1 MRSSRS
7 KGNLPSQNQNA
18 VRSAPQSRSWRLEAL
33 LKWSCLD
40 PSHPPPFGKFSPHF
54 HPPSSEAK
62 QSWRFYR
69 TQFQAHQ
76 TCSFA
81 QWLFWTETSSWIQ
94 LWCHLFQIEQKKT
107 YPRCRKSFDSLDFAW
122 CEDVVKNWD
131 LWLQVD
137 DLLFVR
143 HQPQEGMGPVIELAL
158 ELTQQFLRPL
168 SVPATQP
175 LVLLMFNLPGGLG
188 RWDWLL
194 LDLDGP
200 FTVQVKGAVISWNF

>member
-1 MRSSRS
+1 MLRPS
-7 KGNLPSQNQNA
+7 K
-18 VRSAPQSRSWRLEAL
+18 
-33 LKWSCLD
+33 
-40 PSHPPPFGKFSPHF
+40 
-54 HPPSSEAK
+54 PSSLGDSIGRSFKLTRLVVLHSGSFELK
-62 QSWRFYR
+62 QVD
-69 TQFQAHQ
+69 
-76 TCSFA
+76 
-81 QWLFWTETSSWIQ
+81 EQ

-168 SVPATQP
+168 SVPSTQP

-194 LDLDGP
+194 LDLGGSI
-200 FTVQVKGAVISWNF
+200 TVFKVKGTVISCNF